1 MANRE
6 KSNLLNSSQPMIH
19 RGPWLITG
27 LSSAGPGIQLGI
39 IADGALVV
47 ADGLIKAVGTYR
59 DIAREFGQYH
69 IQEHEGRVL
78 APALINSHCHLE
90 LSHLDC
96 LNSSPINKNYNGNP
110 IDWIKDLLAER
121 ELFFNNRADAEE
133 LILNHARKTL
143 HQMTAEGVIF
153 VGDVGNSLVSRMIG
167 HGQRTRVAF
176 LLELLGLTKE
186 SETKTFVRLE
196 NIAAD
201 ASLEIGCTPHAP
213 YSTSPSLIQAM
224 KKLAGS
230 HGQIFSIHVA
240 ESAQEV
246 EFMQTGSGVFREFLL
261 ERGAWDGSFRIPGKG
276 SVQYLDG
283 LGVIDSNTL
292 CVHAVH
298 VDHAEIQILA
308 KNKAKVC
315 LCPGSN
321 RFIGVGKAPVTEFLA
336 HGILPALGTDS
347 KASNEALS
355 MWREMRLLREDHPGL
370 PPESV
375 FAMATRGGA
384 EAWGIASEMG
394 SLEAGKRALVMKV
407 SCNEHMRSAQ
417 EIFEYLT
424 TAGESVQV
432 DLLEQI

>member
-1 MANRE
+1 
-6 KSNLLNSSQPMIH
+6 MIH

-27 LSSAGPGIQLGI
+27 LLSDGQGIQHGI
-39 IADGALVV
+39 IQDGALVV

-59 DIAREFGQYH
+59 DIAREFGHYH
-69 IQEHEGRVL
+69 IQEHEDSVL

-90 LSHLDC
+90 LSHLDFV
-96 LNSSPINKNYNGNP
+96 NSSPIKKHYNGNL
-110 IDWIKDLLAER
+110 IDWIKDLLIER
-121 ELFFNNRADAEE
+121 EQFLQNRADGEE
-133 LILNHARKTL
+133 LILHHARKTL
-143 HQMTAEGVIF
+143 HQMTAEGVFF
-153 VGDVGNSLVSRMIG
+153 VGDVGNSLVSRIIG
-167 HGQRTRVAF
+167 HGQRARVSF
-176 LLELLGLTKE
+176 LLELLGLSQE

-196 NIAAD
+196 NISAD
-201 ASLEIGCTPHAP
+201 GSPEIGCTPHAP
-213 YSTSPSLIQAM
+213 YSTAPGLIQAI
-224 KKLAGS
+224 KKRAGL
-230 HGQIFSIHVA
+230 HGHIFSIHVA

-246 EFMQTGSGVFREFLL
+246 EFMQSGSGVFREFLL
-261 ERGAWDGSFRIPGKG
+261 ERGAWDGSFAIPGKG

-283 LGVIDSNTL
+283 LGVIDGNTL

-321 RFIGVGKAPVTEFLA
+321 RFLGVGKAPVTEFLA

-370 PPESV
+370 HPEAV

-394 SLEAGKRALVMKV
+394 SLEAGKRAMILKV
-407 SCNEHMRSAQ
+407 SCNENMRSAQ